1 MTIGN
6 RNQTKIA
13 ITDEEL
19 KALVFTL
26 SSISNVSK
34 LPFQTEY
41 QEIKSYII
49 IRIKRID
56 NNEIFQYFNE
66 DTYQFKSYK
75 IFNEIIRLT
84 IGSKSFKICYSQNYI
99 II

>member
-1 MTIGN
+1 YMTIGN

-34 LPFQTEY
+34 LTFQTEY
-41 QEIKSYII
+41 QEILKKLYNNSNKKELINQY
-49 IRIKRID
+49 
-56 NNEIFQYFNE
+56 NEIFQYFNE
-66 DTYQFKSYK
+66 DTYQFKSYN
-75 IFNEIIRLT
+75 I
-84 IGSKSFKICYSQNYI
+84 
-99 II
+99 